1 MRTSRTIVI
10 VAAVLVVAA
19 CRDHETPTGGYGVQ
33 GVSGV
38 VTMAVGMSN
47 SNPAGVRVT
56 VRGTGMSALLG
67 TDGHFSFFGVPP
79 TVELLFARDDVDAR
93 IRVTP
98 SPAPLQIELNSNGA
112 SIGRRRAA
120 PSDPLLQVEGLITK
134 VSDMEITVHDSHD
147 QDVTAKITADTE
159 AVEDL
164 ADRLDV
170 LERERCRGLEVRRE
184 RRPHARRRL
193 LEREHDRERL
203 LPLHEVVHLELAGAL
218 GARPDPEQVVVRLE
232 RLAEV
237 VAETRERGP
246 DLGVVR
252 CEHRRTLGGGGDERA
267 CLLRDHRAVALDAHV
282 GTVLEADVQELTLA
296 EADAGAVDEVREVQD
311 AHGREAP
318 LAQPLYRQA

>member
-134 VSDMEITVHDSHD
+134 VSDTEITVHDSHD
-147 QDVTAKITADTE
+147 QDVTAKITADTIIRKGHQTLHPADLHVGDRVHMKVKVSGADKT
-159 AVEDL
+159 AVIIVLQNPEDHDDNGGQTMTANGTVKDVGTDQLTVTTEPKGDVVVKVDKNTIIKKQGDRISLSDIHVNDQVNTMGTRIDDHTLL
-164 ADRLDV
+164 ARQI
-170 LERERCRGLEVRRE
+170 EVR
-184 RRPHARRRL
+184 
-193 LEREHDRERL
+193 
-203 LPLHEVVHLELAGAL
+203 
-218 GARPDPEQVVVRLE
+218 
-232 RLAEV
+232 
-237 VAETRERGP
+237 
-246 DLGVVR
+246 GVS
-252 CEHRRTLGGGGDERA
+252 
-267 CLLRDHRAVALDAHV
+267 
-282 GTVLEADVQELTLA
+282 
-296 EADAGAVDEVREVQD
+296 
-311 AHGREAP
+311 GRH
-318 LAQPLYRQA
+318 